1 MCQVVLLDRI
11 KLSLPPYQRGVL
23 PFNYKSKTFNYVAC
37 INNHMDALDILY
49 TPLDTPEVPDVDV
62 TRLLEWVATHTTS
75 QKIPG
80 RLDASKDPAVANSYP
95 WNIIYPRNNTAWLC
109 NFDKEFPQLA
119 EYFYKAF
126 DMDESDLFSVVMLP
140 VKTEFSGLGFWHSDP
155 DKFGLR
161 IYLEN
166 QEPDE
171 FLKIRPT
178 VFPYTARPLF
188 GLDPTFKDTPLQ
200 DSTYSA
206 TLRKRKQTFY
216 INNTRAVHAVQAFRP
231 GTIRI
236 AVIIASIN
244 PNLKQKFNDL
254 IVRSA
259 EKYKD
264 LAILWEPQK

>member
-1 MCQVVLLDRI
+1 ME
-11 KLSLPPYQRGVL
+11 
-23 PFNYKSKTFNYVAC
+23 
-37 INNHMDALDILY
+37 ALDILY

-80 RLDASKDPAVANSYP
+80 RLDASKVPEVASSYP
-95 WNIIYPRNNTAWLC
+95 WNIIYPRNNTTWLC

-126 DMDESDLFSVVMLP
+126 DMDESDLFSVVLLP
-140 VKTEFSGLGFWHSDP
+140 VKTEFAGMGFWHSDP

-171 FLKIRPT
+171 FLQIRPT
-178 VFPYTARPLF
+178 VFPYNVRPMF
-188 GLDPTFKDTPLQ
+188 GLDSTFKNTPLQ
-200 DSTYSA
+200 DRTFSA
-206 TLRKRKQTFY
+206 TLRKPKQTFY
-216 INNTRAVHAVQAFRP
+216 INNVRAVHAVQAFHP

-236 AVIIASIN
+236 GVIVSSL
-244 PNLKQKFNDL
+244 NLSLHQKFNDL

-259 EKYKD
+259 EKYSD
-264 LAILWEPQK
+264 LAILWESPK